1 MATIPGLDDEV
12 FFGDSES
19 QLPDWRKS
27 LPEDESDEDEPTL
40 EERAAVVGMLG
51 FDPEEYLQEKNK
63 LRQSTV
69 KPSPFKPSD

>member
-27 LPEDESDEDEPTL
+27 LPEGESDDDEPTP

-51 FDPEEYLQEKNK
+51 FDPEEYLQEKAK
-63 LRQSTV
+63 PKQPIV
-69 KPSPFKPSD
+69 KPSPFKE